1 MMPMKKSKRKLVISM
16 NKMLKAFGKM
26 LKAIYNVFDKLFIV
40 PVSRIVFEISK
51 KVKSNTSR
59 FEKIL
64 NKPLTLLYL
73 SLGLAILF
81 FYLVD
86 NKVITLVKT
95 EAEILVN
102 VPVNV
107 EYNRE
112 AYVVEGV
119 PETVD
124 ITLIGRKS
132 DLYLSKQLGE
142 HEVVLDLTDYKASKN
157 PYKVKLMYSQT
168 IDNLK
173 YKLDPQTVSVKISE
187 KVSTL
192 KTVNYDLMNHDK
204 LDAKLSVESVSLD
217 KTEVVVKG
225 SQETINKI
233 ATIKALVDLSNKDF
247 VKEGTFKVDNV
258 PLVAYDDN
266 GAIIKNVEIVPDS
279 ISATVKLDSYSIK
292 VPLNVLT
299 TGDILTGKAISSI
312 SINGNPDYTI
322 EIYGDQ
328 QALDDITGVPV
339 TIDVTDQGANGS
351 KTYNVTISKPTGVR
365 YMSETSATIV
375 VNFGD
380 EKQRLIEKVPL
391 SITKGLDSGLSA
403 NVKTLADR
411 SVDIQVKGVQ
421 SVIDNIK
428 PENITTY
435 VDLSGYTTGEHE
447 VNVYVE
453 SNDPR
458 VSYVVTKPI
467 KIIISNAK

>member
-1 MMPMKKSKRKLVISM
+1 MISM
-16 NKMLKAFGKM
+16 NKMLKALWNV
-26 LKAIYNVFDKLFIV
+26 LKGIYKVFDRLVIV
-40 PVSRIVFEISK
+40 PISRIVYEVSK
-51 KVKSNTSR
+51 KIKSNTNR

-64 NKPLTLLYL
+64 NKPITLLYL
-73 SLGLAILF
+73 SLGLAIMF

-86 NKVITLVKT
+86 NKVISLVET

-102 VPVNV
+102 VPVSV
-107 EYNRE
+107 EYNKE
-112 AYVVEGV
+112 AYVIEGV

-142 HEVVLDLTDYKASKN
+142 HKVVLDLTDYKASKN
-157 PYKVKLMYSQT
+157 PYKVKLMYTQT
-168 IDNLK
+168 IDNLD

-187 KVSTL
+187 KVTTL
-192 KTVNYDLMNHDK
+192 KTVTYDLMNQDK
-204 LDAKLSVESVSLD
+204 LDAKLSVESVSLN

-225 SQETINKI
+225 SQETIDKI
-233 ATIKALVDLSNKDF
+233 ATIKALVDLGNKDF
-247 VKEGTFKVDNV
+247 TKEGTYKVDNV

-266 GAIIKNVEIVPDS
+266 GDIIKGVEIVPEVVS
-279 ISATVKLDSYSIK
+279 STVKLDSYSIK

-299 TGDILTGKAISSI
+299 TGNLLTGKAISSI
-312 SINGNPDYTI
+312 SINGQSDHTI
-322 EIYGDQ
+322 EIYGEQ
-328 QALDDITGVPV
+328 QALDSITGVPV
-339 TIDVTDQGANGS
+339 TIDVSDQGSNGS

-391 SITKGLDSGLSA
+391 SLTKGLDSGLAA
-403 NVKTLADR
+403 NVKTFADR

-435 VDLSGYTTGEHE
+435 VDLSGYTVGEHE

>member
-1 MMPMKKSKRKLVISM
+1 MISM
-16 NKMLKAFGKM
+16 SKMLKALWNA
-26 LKAIYNVFDKLFIV
+26 LKGIYKVFDRLIIV
-40 PVSRIVFEISK
+40 PISRIVYEVSK
-51 KVKSNTSR
+51 KIKANTNR

-64 NKPLTLLYL
+64 NKPITLLYL

-86 NKVITLVKT
+86 NKVISLVET

-107 EYNRE
+107 EYNKE
-112 AYVVEGV
+112 AYVIEGV

-142 HEVVLDLTDYKASKN
+142 HKVVLDLTDYKASKN
-157 PYKVKLMYSQT
+157 PYKVKLMYTQT
-168 IDNLK
+168 IDNLS
-173 YKLDPQTVSVKISE
+173 YKLDPQTVSVKISD
-187 KVSTL
+187 KVTTL
-192 KTVNYDLMNHDK
+192 KTVTYDLMNQDK
-204 LDAKLSVESVSLD
+204 LDAKLSVEAVSLN

-225 SQETINKI
+225 SQETIDKI
-233 ATIKALVDLSNKDF
+233 ATIKALVDLGNKDF
-247 VKEGTFKVDNV
+247 TKEGTFKVDNV

-266 GAIIKNVEIVPDS
+266 GAIIKGVEIVPEVVS
-279 ISATVKLDSYSIK
+279 STVKLDSYSIK
-292 VPLNVLT
+292 VPINVLT
-299 TGDILTGKAISSI
+299 TGNLLTGKAISSI
-312 SINGNPDYTI
+312 SINGQSDHTI
-322 EIYGDQ
+322 EIYGEQ
-328 QALDDITGVPV
+328 QALDSITGVPV
-339 TIDVTDQGANGS
+339 TIDVSDQGSNGS

-365 YMSETSATIV
+365 YMSETSASIV

-391 SITKGLDSGLSA
+391 SLTKGLESGLAA
-403 NVKTLADR
+403 NVKTYADR

-435 VDLSGYTTGEHE
+435 IDLSGYTIGEHE

-467 KIIISNAK
+467 KVIISNAK

>member
-1 MMPMKKSKRKLVISM
+1 MISM
-16 NKMLKAFGKM
+16 NKMLKALGKT

-40 PVSRIVFEISK
+40 PVSRIVFEVSK
-51 KVKSNTSR
+51 KVKANTSR

-173 YKLDPQTVSVKISE
+173 YKLDPQTVSVKIS
-187 KVSTL
+187 
-192 KTVNYDLMNHDK
+192 
-204 LDAKLSVESVSLD
+204 
-217 KTEVVVKG
+217 
-225 SQETINKI
+225 
-233 ATIKALVDLSNKDF
+233 
-247 VKEGTFKVDNV
+247 
-258 PLVAYDDN
+258 
-266 GAIIKNVEIVPDS
+266 
-279 ISATVKLDSYSIK
+279 
-292 VPLNVLT
+292 
-299 TGDILTGKAISSI
+299 
-312 SINGNPDYTI
+312 
-322 EIYGDQ
+322 
-328 QALDDITGVPV
+328 
-339 TIDVTDQGANGS
+339 
-351 KTYNVTISKPTGVR
+351 
-365 YMSETSATIV
+365 
-375 VNFGD
+375 
-380 EKQRLIEKVPL
+380 
-391 SITKGLDSGLSA
+391 
-403 NVKTLADR
+403 
-411 SVDIQVKGVQ
+411 
-421 SVIDNIK
+421 
-428 PENITTY
+428 
-435 VDLSGYTTGEHE
+435 
-447 VNVYVE
+447 
-453 SNDPR
+453 
-458 VSYVVTKPI
+458 
-467 KIIISNAK
+467 

>member
-1 MMPMKKSKRKLVISM
+1 MISM
-16 NKMLKAFGKM
+16 SKILKAIWKILKAF
-26 LKAIYNVFDKLFIV
+26 YNVFDKLFIV
-40 PVSRIVFEISK
+40 PVSRVVYELSK
-51 KVKSNTSR
+51 KVKANTNR

-86 NKVITLVKT
+86 NKVISLVET

-107 EYNRE
+107 EYNKE

-157 PYKVKLMYSQT
+157 PYKVKLMYTQT
-168 IDNLK
+168 IDNLS
-173 YKLDPQTVSVKISE
+173 YKLDPQTVSVTISE
-187 KVSTL
+187 KVATL
-192 KTVNYDLMNHDK
+192 KTVTYDLMNQDK
-204 LDAKLSVESVSLD
+204 LDAKLSVDSVSLN

-225 SQETINKI
+225 SQETIDKI
-233 ATIKALVDLSNKDF
+233 ATIKALVDLSDKSF
-247 VKEGTFKVDNV
+247 VKEGTYNVDNV
-258 PLVAYDDN
+258 SLVAYDDN
-266 GAIIKNVEIVPDS
+266 GAIIKGVEIVPES
-279 ISATVKLDSYSIK
+279 ISATVKLDSYNIK

-299 TGDILTGKAISSI
+299 TGNLLTGKAISSI
-312 SINGNPDYTI
+312 SINGQSDYSI
-322 EIYGDQ
+322 NIYGDQ
-328 QALDDITGVPV
+328 QALDSITSVPV
-339 TIDVTDQGANGS
+339 TIDVNDQGNSGS

-365 YMSETSATIV
+365 YMSETSASIV

-380 EKQRLIEKVPL
+380 EKQRLIERVPL
-391 SITKGLDSGLSA
+391 SLTKNLDSGLAA
-403 NVKTLADR
+403 NVKTFSDR
-411 SVDIQVKGVQ
+411 TVDIQIKGVQ

-435 VDLSGYTTGEHE
+435 IDLSGYTVGEHE

-453 SNDPR
+453 NTDPR
-458 VSYVVTKPI
+458 VQYVVTKPI
-467 KIIISNAK
+467 KVIISNAK

>member
-1 MMPMKKSKRKLVISM
+1 MISM
-16 NKMLKAFGKM
+16 NKMLKALWNIIKN
-26 LKAIYNVFDKLFIV
+26 IYKIFDRFIIV
-40 PVSRIVFEISK
+40 PISRIVYEISK
-51 KVKSNTSR
+51 KIKANTNR

-64 NKPLTLLYL
+64 NKPITLLYL

-86 NKVITLVKT
+86 NKVISLVET

-107 EYNRE
+107 EYNKE
-112 AYVVEGV
+112 AYVIEGV

-142 HEVVLDLTDYKASKN
+142 HKVVLDLTDYKASKN
-157 PYKVKLMYSQT
+157 PYKVKLMYTQT
-168 IDNLK
+168 IDNLS
-173 YKLDPQTVSVKISE
+173 YKLDPQTVSVKISD
-187 KVSTL
+187 KVTTL
-192 KTVNYDLMNHDK
+192 KTVTYDLMNQDK
-204 LDAKLSVESVSLD
+204 LDAKLSVEAVSLN

-225 SQETINKI
+225 SQETIDKI
-233 ATIKALVDLSNKDF
+233 ATIKALVDLGNKDF
-247 VKEGTFKVDNV
+247 TKEGTFKVDNV

-266 GAIIKNVEIVPDS
+266 GAIIKGVEIVPEVVS
-279 ISATVKLDSYSIK
+279 STVKLDSYSIK
-292 VPLNVLT
+292 VPINVLT
-299 TGDILTGKAISSI
+299 TGNLLTGKAISSI
-312 SINGNPDYTI
+312 SINGQSDHTI
-322 EIYGDQ
+322 EIYGEQ
-328 QALDDITGVPV
+328 QALDSITGVPV
-339 TIDVTDQGANGS
+339 TIDVSDQGSNGS

-365 YMSETSATIV
+365 YMSETSASIV

-391 SITKGLDSGLSA
+391 SLTKGLDSGLAA
-403 NVKTLADR
+403 NVKTYADR

-435 VDLSGYTTGEHE
+435 IDLSGYTIGEHE

-467 KIIISNAK
+467 KVIISNAK

>member
-1 MMPMKKSKRKLVISM
+1 MISM
-16 NKMLKAFGKM
+16 NKMLKALWNA
-26 LKAIYNVFDKLFIV
+26 LKGIYKVFDRLIIV
-40 PVSRIVFEISK
+40 PISRIVYEVSK
-51 KVKSNTSR
+51 KIKANTNR

-64 NKPLTLLYL
+64 NKPITLLYL

-86 NKVITLVKT
+86 NKVISLVET

-107 EYNRE
+107 EYNKE
-112 AYVVEGV
+112 AYVIEGV

-142 HEVVLDLTDYKASKN
+142 HKVVLDLTDYKASKN
-157 PYKVKLMYSQT
+157 PYKVKLMYTQT
-168 IDNLK
+168 IDNLS
-173 YKLDPQTVSVKISE
+173 YKLDPQTVSVKISD
-187 KVSTL
+187 KVTTL
-192 KTVNYDLMNHDK
+192 KTVTYDLMNQDK
-204 LDAKLSVESVSLD
+204 LDAKLSVEAVSLN

-225 SQETINKI
+225 SQETIDKI
-233 ATIKALVDLSNKDF
+233 ATIKALVDLGNKDF
-247 VKEGTFKVDNV
+247 TKEGTFKVDNV

-266 GAIIKNVEIVPDS
+266 GAIIKGVEIVPEVVS
-279 ISATVKLDSYSIK
+279 STVKLDSYSIK
-292 VPLNVLT
+292 VPINVLT
-299 TGDILTGKAISSI
+299 TGNLLTGKAISSI
-312 SINGNPDYTI
+312 SINGQSDHTI
-322 EIYGDQ
+322 EIYGEQ
-328 QALDDITGVPV
+328 QALDSITGVPV
-339 TIDVTDQGANGS
+339 TIDVSDQGSNGS

-365 YMSETSATIV
+365 YMSETSASIV

-391 SITKGLDSGLSA
+391 SLTKGLESGLAA
-403 NVKTLADR
+403 NVKTYADR

-435 VDLSGYTTGEHE
+435 IDLSGYTIGEHE

-467 KIIISNAK
+467 KVIISNAK

>member
-1 MMPMKKSKRKLVISM
+1 
-16 NKMLKAFGKM
+16 
-26 LKAIYNVFDKLFIV
+26 
-40 PVSRIVFEISK
+40 
-51 KVKSNTSR
+51 
-59 FEKIL
+59 
-64 NKPLTLLYL
+64 
-73 SLGLAILF
+73 
-81 FYLVD
+81 
-86 NKVITLVKT
+86 
-95 EAEILVN
+95 
-102 VPVNV
+102 
-107 EYNRE
+107 
-112 AYVVEGV
+112 
-119 PETVD
+119 
-124 ITLIGRKS
+124 
-132 DLYLSKQLGE
+132 
-142 HEVVLDLTDYKASKN
+142 
-157 PYKVKLMYSQT
+157 
-168 IDNLK
+168 
-173 YKLDPQTVSVKISE
+173 
-187 KVSTL
+187 
-192 KTVNYDLMNHDK
+192 MNHDK
-204 LDAKLSVESVSLD
+204 LDAKLSVESVSLN

-233 ATIKALVDLSNKDF
+233 ATIKALVDLSNKEF

-266 GAIIKNVEIVPDS
+266 GAIIKNVEIVPES

-391 SITKGLDSGLSA
+391 SVTKGLDSGLSA

>member
-1 MMPMKKSKRKLVISM
+1 MISM
-16 NKMLKAFGKM
+16 NKMLKALWNA
-26 LKAIYNVFDKLFIV
+26 LKGIYKVFDRLVIV
-40 PVSRIVFEISK
+40 PISRIVYEVSK
-51 KVKSNTSR
+51 KIKSNTNR

-64 NKPLTLLYL
+64 NKPITLLYL
-73 SLGLAILF
+73 SLGLAIMF

-86 NKVITLVKT
+86 NKVISLVET

-102 VPVNV
+102 VPVSV
-107 EYNRE
+107 EYNKE
-112 AYVVEGV
+112 AYVIEGV

-142 HEVVLDLTDYKASKN
+142 HKVVLDLTDYKASKN
-157 PYKVKLMYSQT
+157 PYKVKLMYTQT
-168 IDNLK
+168 IDNLD

-187 KVSTL
+187 KVTTL
-192 KTVNYDLMNHDK
+192 KTVTYDLMNQDK
-204 LDAKLSVESVSLD
+204 LDAKLSVESVSLN

-225 SQETINKI
+225 SQETIDKI
-233 ATIKALVDLSNKDF
+233 ATIKALVDLGNKDF
-247 VKEGTFKVDNV
+247 TKEGTYKVDNV

-266 GAIIKNVEIVPDS
+266 GAIIKGVEIVPEVVS
-279 ISATVKLDSYSIK
+279 STVKLDSYSIK

-299 TGDILTGKAISSI
+299 TGNLLTGKAISSI
-312 SINGNPDYTI
+312 SINGQSDHTI
-322 EIYGDQ
+322 EIYGEQ
-328 QALDDITGVPV
+328 QALDSITGVPV
-339 TIDVTDQGANGS
+339 TIDVSDQGSNGS

-380 EKQRLIEKVPL
+380 EKQRLIENVPL
-391 SITKGLDSGLSA
+391 SLTKGLDSGLAA
-403 NVKTLADR
+403 NVKTYADR

-435 VDLSGYTTGEHE
+435 VDLSGYTVGEHE

>member
-1 MMPMKKSKRKLVISM
+1 MISM
-16 NKMLKAFGKM
+16 SKMLKALWNI
-26 LKAIYNVFDKLFIV
+26 LKGIYKVFDRLIIV
-40 PVSRIVFEISK
+40 PISRIVYEVSK
-51 KVKSNTSR
+51 KIKSNTNR

-64 NKPLTLLYL
+64 NKPITLLYL

-86 NKVITLVKT
+86 NKVISLVET

-102 VPVNV
+102 VPVSV
-107 EYNRE
+107 EYNKE
-112 AYVVEGV
+112 AYVIEGV

-142 HEVVLDLTDYKASKN
+142 HKVVLDLTDYKASKN
-157 PYKVKLMYSQT
+157 PYKVKLMYTQT
-168 IDNLK
+168 IDNLD
-173 YKLDPQTVSVKISE
+173 YKLDPQTVSVKISD
-187 KVSTL
+187 KVTTL
-192 KTVNYDLMNHDK
+192 KTVTYDLMNQDK
-204 LDAKLSVESVSLD
+204 LDAKLSVESVSLN

-225 SQETINKI
+225 SQDTIDKI
-233 ATIKALVDLSNKDF
+233 ATIKALVDLGNKEF
-247 VKEGTFKVDNV
+247 TKEGTFKVDNV

-266 GAIIKNVEIVPDS
+266 GAIIKGVEIVPEVVS
-279 ISATVKLDSYSIK
+279 STVKLDSYSIK

-299 TGDILTGKAISSI
+299 TGNLLTGKAISSI
-312 SINGNPDYTI
+312 SINGQSDHTI
-322 EIYGDQ
+322 EIYGEQ
-328 QALDDITGVPV
+328 QALDNITGVPV
-339 TIDVTDQGANGS
+339 TIDVSDQGSNGS

-391 SITKGLDSGLSA
+391 SLTKGLESGLAA
-403 NVKTLADR
+403 NVKTFADR

-428 PENITTY
+428 AENITTY
-435 VDLSGYTTGEHE
+435 VDLSGYTVGEHE